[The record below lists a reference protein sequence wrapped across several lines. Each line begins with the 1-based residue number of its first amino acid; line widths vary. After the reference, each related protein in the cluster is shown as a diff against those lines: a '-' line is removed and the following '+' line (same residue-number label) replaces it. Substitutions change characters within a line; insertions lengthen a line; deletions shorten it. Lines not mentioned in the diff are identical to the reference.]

1 MSENKRNIAI
11 LFGVLVVVMLG
22 FGLVIP
28 ILPFY
33 IDHFGA
39 SGQALGLLM
48 GLYAGLQFL
57 SAPVWGSISDRV
69 GRKPIL
75 MVGIFGYVVSM
86 LFFALSTQL
95 WMLFIARG
103 LSGLLSSAALPTAM
117 AFISDS
123 TTEEERGGGM
133 GLMGA
138 AMGLGMVLGPG
149 LGGWLANISLS
160 LPFFIASGLS
170 AITLVLVFFI
180 LPESL
185 PKEKRSADTRIQWL
199 GQFREMWDALFGPI
213 GFLLLLAF
221 MVSFG
226 LTSFEGV
233 FGLWALYRFDYGPI
247 QVGMVLTVIGLI
259 SALAQG
265 VLTGPLSKRY
275 GEVALIKVSMLA
287 SVVGFVIMLF
297 AYNTLTVYLTVSLFI
312 LSNTMIRPA
321 LSSLTSKRATG
332 GQGVAMG
339 LNNSF
344 MSLGRVVGPSIAGAL
359 LDVNLTYPYL
369 FGSAIMLVGFVLCLF
384 LLHAVTVPQPE
395 PAYEP

>member
-1 MSENKRNIAI
+1 MSENKRNITI
-11 LFGVLVVVMLG
+11 LFFVLVVIMLG

-39 SGQALGLLM
+39 SGQELGLLM

-57 SAPVWGSISDRV
+57 SAPVWGTISDRV

-75 MVGIFGYVVSM
+75 MVGIFGYVISM

-95 WMLFIARG
+95 WMLFVARG

-123 TTEEERGGGM
+123 TTKEERGGGM
-133 GLMGA
+133 GMMGA

-149 LGGWLANISLS
+149 LGGWLSRSYTLAT
-160 LPFFIASGLS
+160 PFFIASALS
-170 AITLVLVFFI
+170 ALTLVFVLVY

-185 PKEKRSADTRIQWL
+185 PPEKRNKQAHIEVL
-199 GQFREMWDALFGPI
+199 GQFREMWQALYGPI

-221 MVSFG
+221 LTSFG
-226 LTSFEGV
+226 LTAFEGV
-233 FGLWALYRFDYGPI
+233 FGLWALYRFDYDSQ
-247 QVGMVLTVIGLI
+247 QVGLVLTVIGLI
-259 SALAQG
+259 SAIVQG
-265 VLTGPLSKRY
+265 LLTGCLTRRF

-287 SVVGFVIMLF
+287 TVFGFFIMLA

-312 LSNTMIRPA
+312 LGNTLIRPA

-344 MSLGRVVGPSIAGAL
+344 MSLGRVVGPSLAGLL
-359 LDVNLTYPYL
+359 LDVNLSYPYI
-369 FGSAIMLVGFVLCLF
+369 FGAAIMLIGFVLSLF
-384 LLHAVTVPQPE
+384 LLRATAVPQPE
-395 PAYEP
+395 PI